1 MALAEIS
8 SSSPTSAE
16 KNVSSILS
24 YVSGS
29 WGEEREGEREKE
41 KESICEI
48 CVLVWIASVHVQST
62 RMCDLPIATFL

>member
-8 SSSPTSAE
+8 SSPPTSAE

-41 KESICEI
+41 KESII
-48 CVLVWIASVHVQST
+48 
-62 RMCDLPIATFL
+62 M